1 MSTQNT
7 SRLHAFAT
15 LHWYDETIKFIFNF
29 VTKTSE
35 LLLAAGIV
43 VSTANFLT
51 DGSVMQ
57 GHAVLSDAWAWAQ
70 AIAIDSSLGIVFIN
84 AFQALRERDKI
95 RAVIFFTLT
104 SLLATVAGLITHFD
118 ALGHA
123 AGLLVSDKGVSGVIP
138 LWIMTALRAVAVI
151 GFHLTSR
158 LKNISFNELRNDW
171 HKEEQKQQSKQEA
184 IPQINYNEL
193 ALALRSV
200 IQNINIS
207 EEKEPEAPTIDEPPK
222 LFLLTNAEEGKPE
235 TEPAEQ
241 RIAQAYEEL
250 LEERAEQKNDKP
262 ISARDLAQRAKARR
276 STCSAWLKQRE
287 EDPQTNTNQQQAEL

>member
-57 GHAVLSDAWAWAQ
+57 GHAALSDAWAWAQ

-95 RAVIFFTLT
+95 RAIIFFTLT
-104 SLLATVAGLITHFD
+104 ALLATVAGLITHFD

-123 AGLLVSDKGVSGVIP
+123 AGLPVSDKGVSGVIP

-151 GFHLTSR
+151 GFLLTSR
-158 LKNISFNELRNDW
+158 LKNFSFNELRDDW
-171 HKEEQKQQSKQEA
+171 HRQEQQDKQEA
-184 IPQINYNEL
+184 TPQIDYNEL
-193 ALALRSV
+193 ALALQGI
-200 IQNINIS
+200 IQNINVS
-207 EEKEPEAPTIDEPPK
+207 EEKELEAPSIEEPPK
-222 LFLLTNAEEGKPE
+222 LFLLTNAEEDKPE

-250 LEERAEQKNDKP
+250 LEERTEQKNDKP

-276 STCSAWLKQRE
+276 ATCSTWLKQHE
-287 EDPQTNTNQQQAEL
+287 EDLQINVSQQAEL

>member
-35 LLLAAGIV
+35 LLLATGIV

-57 GHAVLSDAWAWAQ
+57 GHVALSDAWAWAQ

-95 RAVIFFTLT
+95 RAAIFFTLT
-104 SLLATVAGLITHFD
+104 ALLATVAGLITHFD

-123 AGLLVSDKGVSGVIP
+123 AGLPVSDKGVSGVIP

-151 GFHLTSR
+151 GFLLTSR
-158 LKNISFNELRNDW
+158 LKNFSFNELRDDW
-171 HKEEQKQQSKQEA
+171 HKEENKKQEKQEA
-184 IPQINYNEL
+184 VPQIDYNEL
-193 ALALRSV
+193 ARHCKALSGISAKKRTLKHPLATS
-200 IQNINIS
+200 
-207 EEKEPEAPTIDEPPK
+207 PP
-222 LFLLTNAEEGKPE
+222 NSSCSRP
-235 TEPAEQ
+235 
-241 RIAQAYEEL
+241 
-250 LEERAEQKNDKP
+250 QKNSNQKRNQRNNGSRKP
-262 ISARDLAQRAKARR
+262 MRNCWRKEQSRETINPYQHETWPNAPKHAAPRAAPGSNNTKKIY
-276 STCSAWLKQRE
+276 KQM
-287 EDPQTNTNQQQAEL
+287 